1 MFGSRSLSIAGAAAS
16 NDHAACSGCS
26 LCLLVC
32 PVWRRTHDPRMT
44 PEGRAKALQHGASAA
59 QIADSVQS
67 CTLCG
72 ACEPVCPEE
81 IDLVGMTVDL
91 RTRLADG
98 SAVRALQS
106 KMETQAAYPAAPVS
120 ASVVLLP
127 GPAMR
132 AQPEALARVAAL
144 LGGAPCADDGAD
156 IAQALESGV
165 PVPMN
170 RLDAFLVHLRGARTI
185 VVEDGLW
192 MRHLRAWLPKAR
204 LSGLGESL
212 SSLAAVRRGL
222 RKTDLYVIESRSY
235 HGDYERLVKHY
246 DRLRA
251 ERGCAFN
258 LDLQRIAIPPAGQA
272 DWILKGRR
280 VKRIVVERQE
290 DAEAFA
296 RHGYPVVHVA
306 ELADH

>member
-1 MFGSRSLSIAGAAAS
+1 
-16 NDHAACSGCS
+16 
-26 LCLLVC
+26 
-32 PVWRRTHDPRMT
+32 MT
-44 PEGRAKALQHGASAA
+44 PEGRAKALQSGATAA
-59 QIADSVQS
+59 EIATSVQS

-81 IDLVGMTVDL
+81 IDLVGMTLDL

-98 SAVRALQS
+98 AAVHALQS
-106 KMETQAAYPAAPVS
+106 KMETKAAYPAAPVS

-132 AQPEALARVAAL
+132 AMPEVLARVAAL
-144 LGGAPCADDGAD
+144 LDGTPCADDGAD
-156 IAQALESGV
+156 IAQALESGI
-165 PVPMN
+165 PVPAK

-192 MRHLRAWLPKAR
+192 MRSLREWLPKAR
-204 LSGLGESL
+204 LVGFGESL
-212 SSLAAVRRGL
+212 SSLAAVRRSL
-222 RKTDLYVIESRSY
+222 RRNDLYVIEPRAY

-246 DRLRA
+246 DRLRT

-258 LDLQRIAIPPAGQA
+258 LDLQRIAIPAAGQA
-272 DWILKGRR
+272 DWILKGRS
-280 VKRIVVERQE
+280 VDRIVVERLE
-290 DAEAFA
+290 DGAAFE
-296 RHGYPVVHVA
+296 RRGGPPVVHVA